1 MLTTHIKREYFLV
14 FSKFCKFLFF
24 LVMQIFMDFLIL
36 QIFMGFMQGYE
47 SSKDK

>member
-1 MLTTHIKREYFLV
+1 MLTTHIKKNYFWCFPNFANFYLFLV
-14 FSKFCKFLFF
+14 
-24 LVMQIFMDFLIL
+24 VQIFMVFLFL